1 MPFSVRH
8 TLCNS
13 MLMLFTTAPKTAEEE
28 MRWKQTIKC
37 SLVLPGEASGW
48 SWHRL
53 GFFNF
58 SIFLLASLFFS
69 PESEREAFY
78 RRLSLMTTFQPIATA
93 FRTNYCHCE
102 CWFGVMHPWF
112 QSTPCKLWS
121 CTCFSAKYK
130 NILNINSFCKSQ
142 QWHSALHKN
151 HNSKWSKKRRK
162 IARCGCIK
170 IDNRWEE

>member
-1 MPFSVRH
+1 
-8 TLCNS
+8 
-13 MLMLFTTAPKTAEEE
+13 MLFTTAPKTAEEE

-48 SWHRL
+48 SWRRL

-93 FRTNYCHCE
+93 FRTIIVIVNAGSVSCIHDFNLRRVNYEAAH
-102 CWFGVMHPWF
+102 
-112 QSTPCKLWS
+112 
-121 CTCFSAKYK
+121 
-130 NILNINSFCKSQ
+130 
-142 QWHSALHKN
+142 ALAQN
-151 HNSKWSKKRRK
+151 
-162 IARCGCIK
+162 IK
-170 IDNRWEE
+170 IFWI